1 MKGDG
6 VSEVIGA
13 IILIS
18 VAVLA
23 MGIVILVL
31 FAGPLPTSVP
41 AFAGIISNSSRTVY
55 ISHEGGD
62 TLYTGQFKI
71 LVDGVDETYNFT
83 KSLSGP
89 FSLGKV
95 MSATL
100 PNMPGRVVMVFNTS
114 WGGGTVLLSADLV
127 HVIPF
132 TPAGWYSS
140 NWLKRKKTTINP
152 SKVSGSLT
160 DFPVLIS
167 IADLRLQGYAQS
179 NGNDILFTSSDGT
192 TKLAH
197 EIEYYDSNGG
207 TLVAWV
213 KVPSVT
219 SASDTVIYMYYN
231 NSAASSQQDYEG
243 VWDSNFKGV
252 WHMAEDPSSTADG
265 DCGGGSYHL
274 CDSTSRSNDGTT
286 YGSMTSGDRVAGK
299 IGTAWDFDGTND
311 MVRIKATTDFNPNII
326 TVEAWIKTSSTEERR
341 IMVNYAGAPNEW
353 YFTMDEFS
361 GGGRVIYSNSGAA
374 DQDRMTP
381 SSYANGNWHHAVAV
395 ADSTPANI
403 KIYMDGSPSAVVP
416 GPAGEGWSWAFTNTP
431 SIGAGALSDH
441 SSWEAGF
448 PGQIDEVRVSTGAR
462 SSGWILTEYN
472 NQNDPGTF
480 LSLSTEQTQTTMS

>member
-23 MGIVILVL
+23 MGIVILFL

-41 AFAGIISNSSRTVY
+41 AFSGLISNSSQTVY

-127 HVIPF
+127 HVVPF

-140 NWLKRKKTTINP
+140 NWIKRKKITINP

-167 IADLRLQGYAQS
+167 IADLRLQNYAQ
-179 NGNDILFTSSDGT
+179 NDGDDILFTSGGGT
-192 TKLAH
+192 APLAH
-197 EIEYYDSNGG
+197 EIEYYNNNGG
-207 TLVAWV
+207 ILVAWV

-219 SASDTVIYMYYN
+219 SASDTVIYIYYN
-231 NSAASSQQDYEG
+231 NSAASNQEDKTGG
-243 VWDSNFKGV
+243 VWSNGYQAV
-252 WHMAEDPSSTADG
+252 WHLKEVGTGYPNDYNDSSMNGNNGWA
-265 DCGGGSYHL
+265 GGGTAGAYPTQTTGQIGYGQSFDGASDYIATNKTVTSPPTAFTL
-274 CDSTSRSNDGTT
+274 STWFETATAASGKFIGLENNQKGTGSGSQDWTLYIGNNGYVVGGIYGGGAVRNVNTSPTT
-286 YGSMTSGDRVAGK
+286 YNDDYPHYAVLTYSSSPTQNLSLYVDGNYIGS
-299 IGTAWDFDGTND
+299 
-311 MVRIKATTDFNPNII
+311 
-326 TVEAWIKTSSTEERR
+326 KTG
-341 IMVNYAGAPNEW
+341 YAPQTLTG
-353 YFTMDEFS
+353 YLRMGSYRFS
-361 GGGRVIYSNSGAA
+361 GLWPYSAAGYYSG
-374 DQDRMTP
+374 
-381 SSYANGNWHHAVAV
+381 
-395 ADSTPANI
+395 
-403 KIYMDGSPSAVVP
+403 
-416 GPAGEGWSWAFTNTP
+416 
-431 SIGAGALSDH
+431 LL
-441 SSWEAGF
+441 
-448 PGQIDEVRVSTGAR
+448 DEVRYSSVGR
-462 SSGWILTEYN
+462 SSDWILTEYN

>member
-23 MGIVILVL
+23 MGIVVLVL

-197 EIEYYDSNGG
+197 EIEYYNNNGG
-207 TLVAWV
+207 ILVAWV

-231 NSAASSQQDYEG
+231 NSAASSQQNPTG
-243 VWDSNFKGV
+243 VWTNGFQGV
-252 WHMAEDPSSTADG
+252 WHLTSVFT
-265 DCGGGSYHL
+265 
-274 CDSTSRSNDGTT
+274 DSTSNGNNGVNV
-286 YGSMTSGDRVAGK
+286 GSTDTSGQMARARSFDGNDYITVTGQLGQPATVTLSAWASLTARDTAGAEV
-299 IGTAWDFDGTND
+299 ITIQDNATLRMDTVYQSAGTAGSFFNTTGKLWVVTPSGINHAGTGWHYLTYVCNPGGSSEIIYTDGIA
-311 MVRIKATTDFNPNII
+311 RATTTWNEGIQYSPAGPNTFIGKHPVLSTYDFNG
-326 TVEAWIKTSSTEERR
+326 V
-341 IMVNYAGAPNEW
+341 
-353 YFTMDEFS
+353 
-361 GGGRVIYSNSGAA
+361 
-374 DQDRMTP
+374 
-381 SSYANGNWHHAVAV
+381 
-395 ADSTPANI
+395 
-403 KIYMDGSPSAVVP
+403 
-416 GPAGEGWSWAFTNTP
+416 
-431 SIGAGALSDH
+431 
-441 SSWEAGF
+441 
-448 PGQIDEVRVSTGAR
+448 IDEVRVSNVVR
-462 SSGWILTEYN
+462 SGDWITTEYA
-472 NQNDPGTF
+472 NQNSPGTF
-480 LSLSTEQTQTTMS
+480 SSLGTEQTQATMS